1 MKEGFLTKEEAK
13 FFGKLLAN
21 ELPIGGMWQSVSGW
35 FLPTLVDTIDNKF
48 ADRVPEPWQTHIE
61 KLVTLT
67 YEAMQDK
74 VLTPEEAEEIS
85 LYCATVMN
93 TEVDIPWFSEDDE
106 ALIFIQLWKLVA
118 SMLLKV
124 MNNVKKENQ

>member
-61 KLVTLT
+61 QLVTMT
-67 YEAMQDK
+67 YNAMQDK
-74 VLTPEEAEEIS
+74 VFTQEEADEIAN
-85 LYCATVMN
+85 YCATVMN
-93 TEVDIPWFSEDDE
+93 EQIDLPWFEEDDE
-106 ALIFIQLWKLVA
+106 ALIFVQLWKLVA
-118 SMLLKV
+118 AMLYKLANKAR
-124 MNNVKKENQ
+124 KENQ